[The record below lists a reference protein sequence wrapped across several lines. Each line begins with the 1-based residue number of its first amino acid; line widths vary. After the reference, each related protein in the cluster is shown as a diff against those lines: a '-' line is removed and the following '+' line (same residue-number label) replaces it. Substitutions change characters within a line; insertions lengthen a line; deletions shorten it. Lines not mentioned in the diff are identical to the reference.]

1 VCLLTKTDHTS
12 KKGTFPPTRNPLMDN
27 REIKR
32 QTFGCS
38 HASRVVARFHSSE
51 EYRFFL
57 DGVQSLLF

>member
-1 VCLLTKTDHTS
+1 MFVDEDRSHVQEGDFS
-12 KKGTFPPTRNPLMDN
+12 SYRNPLMDN

-32 QTFGCS
+32 QTFGGS
-38 HASRVVARFHSSE
+38 HASRAVARFHSSE